1 MTDNQHQKEAKRI
14 LVFRIGELGDTLIAL
29 PSLRAIRDAFPGSHV
44 ALLGNVDS
52 LSRHVAPTQTL
63 PFGLIDEWF
72 SYPSGE
78 STLGFS
84 GSIRLLSRLRRSR
97 FNLLV
102 YLAPGMRRPSDVRRD
117 LLFFRLCGIT
127 TVIGHKGF
135 TPLPRRIGEP
145 LPLIQHEADHLLH
158 RLAQSGIPVPAPGA
172 AAFDLELTDE
182 ERSTAD
188 DWLRRQIPVFGA
200 CRIVGFGPG
209 SKAPSKVWPEE
220 RFADLGSRL
229 TREHNIYPIVF
240 GGPEDRELADRLIGV
255 WGKGANAAGA
265 LSPRQ
270 AAAALSRCVMYVGN
284 DTGTMHLA
292 AAVATPCVV
301 AMCAQDWPGHWNPYG
316 KGHVVLRRSVACEG
330 CFLKVCITEGMRCL
344 KEIEVDAVMAAC
356 RQVLSRDEEDKE
368 LVLQEISGVLAG
380 KFEG

>member
-1 MTDNQHQKEAKRI
+1 MLTDKHCQEAKRI

-29 PSLRAIRDAFPGSHV
+29 PSLRAIRAAFPGSHL

-52 LSRHVAPTQTL
+52 LSRHVPPNQTL
-63 PFGLIDEWF
+63 PVGLIDEWF

-97 FNLLV
+97 FDLLV
-102 YLAPGMRRPSDVRRD
+102 YLAPSLRRPVDVRRD

-127 TVIGHKGF
+127 AVIGDKGF
-135 TPLPRRIGEP
+135 VSRARRAGEP
-145 LPLIQHEADHLLH
+145 LPFIPHEADYLLH
-158 RLAQSGIPVPAPGA
+158 RLAQSDISVPAPGA
-172 AAFDLELTDE
+172 AVFDLELTDG

-188 DWLRRQIPVFGA
+188 DWLGQQIPASGA
-200 CRIVGFGPG
+200 RRMVGFGPG

-220 RFADLGSRL
+220 RFAELGFRL
-229 TREHNIYPIVF
+229 TRENKIYPIVF
-240 GGPEDRELADRLIGV
+240 GGPEDRELAERLIGA
-255 WGKGANAAGA
+255 WGKGANAAGE
-265 LSPRQ
+265 LLPRQ

-292 AAVATPCVV
+292 AAVGTPCVV

-316 KGHVVLRRSVACEG
+316 EGHVVLRRSVPCEG

-344 KEIEVDAVMAAC
+344 KEIEVDEVLSAC
-356 RQVLSRDEEDKE
+356 NRVLSRGGDKE
-368 LVLQEISGVLAG
+368 RALDEMSGVLAV
-380 KFEG
+380 